1 MESVVRSLKS
11 FNSPAFASA
20 VMFGAFGLVMGLLK
34 LK

>member
-1 MESVVRSLKS
+1 MESVLRSLKS

-20 VMFGAFGLVMGLLK
+20 VMFGALGLIVGLLK